1 MANLGVTSF
10 DELNRLVGYERS
22 MDYNTYFGEMQ
33 LTDAQKQDRI
43 ALAEMLEPEIL
54 QTFEELF
61 FAYPYVRSDMVD
73 DLKDRYLDVL
83 VATGLIATLGAVT
96 SPQEA
101 RYYSHAEKFAAD
113 TIATT
118 RSDPER
124 LYNYSED
131 RAMFCAENEAN
142 MIYGDE
148 EFWQAIEDGA
158 TEKTWH
164 TVGDNHVRESH
175 AEVNGQTLPIAE
187 PFMVGGSLMMHA
199 HDDSMG
205 SGAEELVGCRCSTEY
220 SGYVAPKR
228 EYNDLVLEALD
239 AISKE
244 SEVAYEE
251 GVTAQEQ
258 GAGVVEKSN
267 TITVDGTTYTVHGKA
282 VVFEHGAIEEDGA
295 RELSRIKGEPVVLLP
310 KVNQPDGVKSVD
322 CILKYSRIPYEL
334 KSIEGDAEK
343 TIKRRAKTA
352 KGRSTH
358 VLIDVLEKSGFS
370 LDEATEK
377 VKALFNEK
385 DTAFIEEIVF
395 LYHSKYV
402 DTYTKE

>member
-1 MANLGVTSF
+1 MSNLGVASF

-22 MDYNTYFGEMQ
+22 MPYEQYFGEMS
-33 LTDAQKQDRI
+33 LSKTQKQDRI

-83 VATGLIATLGAVT
+83 VATGLIATLGAIT

-118 RSDPER
+118 RNDPER

-205 SGAEELVGCRCSTEY
+205 AGAEELVRCRCSTEY
-220 SGYVAPKR
+220 SGYVTPKR
-228 EYNDLVLEALD
+228 EYNDLVLEALE
-239 AISKE
+239 AIPNE
-244 SEVAYEE
+244 SFGEVINGTEVTLGGQTYYLGEE
-251 GVTAQEQ
+251 GV
-258 GAGVVEKSN
+258 
-267 TITVDGTTYTVHGKA
+267 
-282 VVFEHGAIEEDGA
+282 VFDHDDYERQVAKEF
-295 RELSRIKGEPVVLLP
+295 SRVRGEPVVLLP
-310 KVNQPDGVKSVD
+310 EVKGEKNVD
-322 CILKYSRIPYEL
+322 TITLHTGIYYEI
-334 KSIEGDAEK
+334 KNIEGDTK
-343 TIKRRAKTA
+343 RTIKREIHKA
-352 KGRSTH
+352 KGHADRFLINIRDISKMTKEFAIERAH
-358 VLIDVLEKSGFS
+358 NILHNPDTEFVNEVVLF
-370 LDEATEK
+370 
-377 VKALFNEK
+377 
-385 DTAFIEEIVF
+385 
-395 LYHSKYV
+395 YHEKYV
-402 DTYTKE
+402 DSFER